1 MKWFKMLYI
10 IISVLIVIGLPL
22 VVLLG
27 FKDGI
32 PNNPL
37 KYVVGIGFPLLF
49 FFAIIGKFYL
59 IKNKDREK

>member
-1 MKWFKMLYI
+1 MKWFRVLYI
-10 IISVLIVIGLPL
+10 TMSVLLVIGLPL

-37 KYVVGIGFPLLF
+37 KYVLGIGFPLVF
-49 FFAIIGKFYL
+49 FFLLVGKFYL
-59 IKNKDREK
+59 INNKDSEK